1 MALWSWVGNL
11 LFGAVRARVE
21 CENLAVWDEI
31 ESKGRR
37 YEELRRLI
45 ESPAGPGS
53 PQYAAWLR
61 EYGRLGK
68 FGELWEQFAR
78 AHKQAAEADAI
89 LKAPD
94 SDQDLQA
101 LAQEDLRASQAGM
114 EEARAALVDMRLNE
128 DDDATR
134 NVIVEIHA
142 GVGGDEADLWA
153 GELFGIYERFAG
165 RQGWKLVELD
175 SSPGRVGGVNHVVF
189 RVEGE
194 WAYGKLRFEGG
205 GHRVQRVPKTEAQ
218 GRIHTSMARVA
229 VLPEAEEVDVQIEA
243 KEVRE
248 TFCAAGGPGGQNVNK
263 VATQCQLTHLP
274 TGIIV
279 HCMETRSAA
288 QNRARA
294 WQILRSKLYA
304 LKKAEAEKA
313 RADQRLGQIGSGD
326 RSERVRTYNF
336 PQARVTDH
344 RLEGEDKNWPI
355 QEVLDGRLEELIAK
369 LEELRRGA
377 GKAQIQPTK

>member
-1 MALWSWVGNL
+1 
-11 LFGAVRARVE
+11 
-21 CENLAVWDEI
+21 VWDEI
-31 ESKGRR
+31 EKKGRR
-37 YEELRRLI
+37 YDELKRLI
-45 ESPAGPGS
+45 ESPEGPAS
-53 PQYAAWLR
+53 PQYPAWLR

-68 FGELWEQFAR
+68 FGELWERLSQAR
-78 AHKQAAEADAI
+78 RQLREAEAI

-94 SDQDLQA
+94 DDAAWLA
-101 LAQEDLRASQAGM
+101 LAREESETAQARM
-114 EEARAALVDMRLNE
+114 EEVRAALVDAQLNE
-128 DDDATR
+128 DDDAAR

-142 GVGGDEADLWA
+142 GVGGDEADLWV
-153 GELFGIYERFAG
+153 GDLFNMYSRFVD
-165 RQGWKLVELD
+165 RNGWKLVEMD
-175 SSPGRVGGVNHVVF
+175 SSPGRVGGMNQVVF

-194 WAYGKLRFEGG
+194 GAFGKLRYEAG

-229 VLPEAEEVDVQIEA
+229 VLPEAEEVDVQIDP

-288 QNRARA
+288 QNKARA
-294 WQILRSKLYA
+294 WQILRAKLYA
-304 LKKAEAEKA
+304 LKKAAAEKT
-313 RADQRLGQIGSGD
+313 RSDQRLGQIGSGE

-336 PQARVTDH
+336 PQARLTDH

-355 QEVLDGRLEELIAK
+355 QEIVEGRLDELIGK

-377 GKAQIQPTK
+377 GKASIASAPPSL